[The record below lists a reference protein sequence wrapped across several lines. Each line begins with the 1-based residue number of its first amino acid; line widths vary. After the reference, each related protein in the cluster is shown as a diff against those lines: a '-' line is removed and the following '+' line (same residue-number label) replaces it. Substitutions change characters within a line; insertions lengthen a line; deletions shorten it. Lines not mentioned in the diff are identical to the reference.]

1 MFNSCLKIQK
11 PSSASVE
18 CSNNSMNKYVWG
30 EKLKNDKNKLNYI
43 PVLDGH
49 LSNDLSII
57 YLFIYFFTYRSHCTK
72 KRMPFQ
78 NKQCCWFSLSW
89 DSLLKILPF
98 CSLLLGN
105 TKQTLTT
112 VEQMFLLEKIPE
124 LGSNISPTRTRHRP
138 QRLIFWY
145 GCYEIKAP
153 SGFHHIFL

>member
-18 CSNNSMNKYVWG
+18 CSNNSMNKYFWG

-72 KRMPFQ
+72 KKKCLF
-78 NKQCCWFSLSW
+78 
-89 DSLLKILPF
+89 KISNAADLVY
-98 CSLLLGN
+98 LG
-105 TKQTLTT
+105 T
-112 VEQMFLLEKIPE
+112 
-124 LGSNISPTRTRHRP
+124 H
-138 QRLIFWY
+138 
-145 GCYEIKAP
+145 C
-153 SGFHHIFL
+153 